1 MYQTVLTIKTER
13 RQEAVDITGQVNEII
28 GNHQIEQGLILLF
41 VLHSTAALST
51 VTFAPGK
58 DLDILESLEP
68 NVPPGFEHL
77 HGHFHLPHHLVS
89 ALLHQSLVLPIK
101 DGQLLLGPTQKVNF
115 VELNGP
121 KVRQIAIML
130 FDQEGLKVPA
140 FANLQ
145 INYE

>member
-1 MYQTVLTIKTER
+1 MYQTILTIKTEC
-13 RQEAVDITGQVNEII
+13 RQEAVDITGQVNDII
-28 GNHQIEQGLILLF
+28 GNHQIEQCLILLF

-58 DLDILESLEP
+58 YLDILESLEP

-77 HGHFHLPHHLVS
+77 HGHFPLPHHLVS

-140 FANLQ
+140 FA
-145 INYE
+145 

>member
-1 MYQTVLTIKTER
+1 MYQTILTIKTEC
-13 RQEAVDITGQVNEII
+13 RQEAVDITGQVNDII

-68 NVPPGFEHL
+68 DVPAGFEHL

-89 ALLHQSLVLPIK
+89 ALLHQSLVLPIR
-101 DGQLLLGPTQKVNF
+101 DNRLLLGQTQKVNL

-121 KVRQIAIML
+121 KDRQIAVML
-130 FDQEGLKVPA
+130 FDHNGLKIPA
-140 FANLQ
+140 LAHSQ